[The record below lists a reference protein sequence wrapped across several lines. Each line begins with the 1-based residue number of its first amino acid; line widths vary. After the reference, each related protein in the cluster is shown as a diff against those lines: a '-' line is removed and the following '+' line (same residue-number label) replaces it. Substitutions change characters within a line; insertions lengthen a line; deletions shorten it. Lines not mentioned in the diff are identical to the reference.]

1 MHNFWGNIIKT
12 LLVCQRRH
20 NYCLRL
26 HDVLF
31 CACDVMN
38 VLFVKKMKIYKKK
51 VKKRKEKKS
60 EQFSMLR

>member
-1 MHNFWGNIIKT
+1 MFA
-12 LLVCQRRH
+12 
-20 NYCLRL
+20 
-26 HDVLF
+26 LF